1 VAGVPFDAVDTW
13 TGAGWHRRYD
23 DGRTAD
29 ITVAGGVPVP
39 VPLAVGR

>member
-1 VAGVPFDAVDTW
+1 VDTW
-13 TGAGWHRRYD
+13 TGGGWHRRYD

-29 ITVAGGVPVP
+29 IAVAGGEPVP